1 VRTFEAIQSAD
12 PESYQVL
19 MDELARQ
26 RESLILIASENYAS
40 LAVMAAA
47 GTPLTNKYAEGYPG
61 KRYYA
66 GCEVIDRIETLA
78 IERVKEL
85 FGCDHANVQPHSG
98 SQANQAAYYAFLEP
112 GATIMGMDLSHGGHL
127 THGSP
132 VNISGKHFHFIS
144 YGVDRETETLDYDRI
159 REQAEKV
166 RPAMIMTGASA
177 YPREI
182 DFQKFSEI
190 AKSVGAILVADIA
203 HVAGLV
209 AAKIHPD
216 PVPCC
221 DVVTSTTHKTL
232 RGPRSGMIL
241 CREEHAKRIDRG
253 VFPFLQGGPLMH
265 IILAKAVAFG
275 EALKPEFR
283 IYQQQIVDNAKAMAQ
298 ALIARGIRLI
308 SGGTDNHLFLIDL
321 RESEV
326 DGKTIQD
333 SLERAG
339 IVTSRSMVPYDH
351 RKPYYTSGVR
361 IGTPSVTTRGMK
373 EPEMARIAD
382 WIVRGMENYDN
393 LKVLDSIRSE
403 VRELCA
409 AFPLYPEW

>member
-1 VRTFEAIQSAD
+1 
-12 PESYQVL
+12 
-19 MDELARQ
+19 MDELTRQ
-26 RESLILIASENYAS
+26 RASLILIASENYAS

-66 GCEVIDRIETLA
+66 GCEVVDRVENLA

-85 FGCDHANVQPHSG
+85 FACDHANVQPHSG
-98 SQANQAAYYAFLEP
+98 SQANQAVYYAFLEP

-132 VNISGKHFHFIS
+132 VNISGKHFHFVS
-144 YGVDRETETLDYDRI
+144 YGVDRETEVLDYDRI
-159 REQAEKV
+159 REQAEEV
-166 RPAMIMTGASA
+166 RPAMIMSGASA

-182 DFQKFSEI
+182 DFRKFSQI
-190 AKSVGAILVADIA
+190 AESVGAVLVADIA

-241 CREEHAKRIDRG
+241 CRQEHAKRIDRG

-283 IYQQQIVDNAKAMAQ
+283 VYQQQIVDNARTMAQ

-321 RESEV
+321 RDGEV

-333 SLERAG
+333 ALERAG
-339 IVTSRSMVPYDH
+339 IVTSRSMVPFDH

-373 EPEMARIAD
+373 ESEMAQIAE
-382 WIVRGMENYDN
+382 WIVRGMENHDN
-393 LKVLDSIRSE
+393 PKVLDSIRSQ

>member
-1 VRTFEAIQSAD
+1 MFESIKKAD
-12 PESYQVL
+12 PESYRIL
-19 MDELARQ
+19 MDEISRQ

-40 LAVMAAA
+40 PAVMAAA

-66 GCEVIDRIETLA
+66 GCEVVDRIEVLA
-78 IERVKEL
+78 IKRAKQI
-85 FGCDHANVQPHSG
+85 FGCDHANVQSHSG
-98 SQANQAAYYAFLEP
+98 SQANQAVYYAFLEP

-132 VNISGKHFHFIS
+132 VNISGKHFRFVS
-144 YGVDRETETLDYDRI
+144 YGVDRETETLDFDRI
-159 REQAEKV
+159 REQAEEA

-182 DFQKFSEI
+182 DFARFSEI

-203 HVAGLV
+203 HIAGLV
-209 AAKIHPD
+209 AAKIHSD
-216 PVPCC
+216 PIPCC
-221 DVVTSTTHKTL
+221 DVVTSTTHKGL

-241 CREEHAKRIDRG
+241 CRREHATRIDRG

-275 EALKPEFR
+275 EALKPEFNV
-283 IYQQQIVDNAKAMAQ
+283 YQRQIVRNAKAMAE
-298 ALIARGIRLI
+298 ALMGREIRLI
-308 SGGTDNHLFLIDL
+308 SGGTDNHMFLIDL
-321 RESEV
+321 RDNEV
-326 DGKTIQD
+326 DGKQIQEALD
-333 SLERAG
+333 RAG
-339 IVTSRSMVPYDH
+339 IVTSRSMVPFDH

-373 EPEMARIAD
+373 EPEMVQIAE
-382 WIVRGMENYDN
+382 WIVRVMENHDDP
-393 LKVLDSIRSE
+393 KVLDSIRSQ
-403 VRELCA
+403 VRELCS